1 MDGLLGRLLGVWEE
15 DPEGLRFTLAS
26 VLLALPL
33 VGYAA
38 YVYLCSLPLS
48 ALWPL
53 VEASLAVLLLV
64 PLHEALHFL
73 AARALG
79 VRCRWGFT
87 VTGPTAIMEEGQAR
101 EAIAVALAPLVL
113 LGAAVLLPGAA
124 AFFVYIYLL
133 GGLNDLYAA
142 YRAAR
147 RLLAGAG

>member
-1 MDGLLGRLLGVWEE
+1 MDGLLGRLLGIWEE

-26 VLLALPL
+26 MLLALPL
-33 VGYAA
+33 VGYAV

-53 VEASLAVLLLV
+53 MEASLAVLLLT

-87 VTGPTAIMEEGQAR
+87 VTGPTAIMEEERAG
-101 EAIAVALAPLVL
+101 EAIAVALAPLAL
-113 LGAAVLLPGAA
+113 LGTAALLPDAA
-124 AFFVYIYLL
+124 AFFVYMYLL
-133 GGLNDLYAA
+133 EGLNDLYAA

-147 RLLAGAG
+147 QLLAGTG